1 MSRSQFP
8 RVTRALLAFATA
20 LAFGACG
27 DSTGPATDDVTVTV
41 SLDKVDGPV
50 VYERL
55 PGEFVIEC
63 HVDLS
68 ATATGPATWLDA
80 TLLFYVGPNRGA
92 PVDSVQIA
100 AADIQGAWGAPG
112 IASGQ
117 TQHVRWSAS
126 ASIPFGASI
135 VHRYKTSHGT
145 VRSAEVRFTC
155 GPDLPPVVVPPAISN
170 LTTQPASGEIEPG
183 DTLTIQYSA
192 ASDMGLWTTRVT
204 LAGACTEEREVA
216 EHFAHT
222 VTRTV
227 VIPIPRTCTLGAPL
241 SVTVF
246 ATDAAVQRTTA
257 HAPQALTVVDR
268 TPPQVWGQNWPV
280 AGSYYFAGDTLQPQV
295 GAFDNHSVQAV
306 IWEVQPGGVRDSV
319 LGPGGWFISIPVR
332 PEWAGRKI
340 QIRLFARDASGLVS
354 DTLNA
359 PVDSLLIYPS
369 VTRPITSTSLAGQ
382 DAEDLVIDQ
391 PRSALYLMQ
400 QQNRA
405 RVSVF
410 SLVTRQITE
419 TIALPTGASDL
430 DLTVSGDSLVLA
442 LPYSRGL
449 GIIDL
454 RQSSRTV
461 TLVPLT
467 SVDSTIGQAPY
478 QVRVAANGK
487 AYVGLAGP
495 SAAANRLL
503 EVDLGTGT
511 ERLLTNAGH
520 NGLTGG
526 AGFDRSFDRTVL
538 VLSQRFENLLQ
549 RYDVASDAFGPI
561 QTRVNVGGPLR
572 IDRTGARVSVG
583 LDIYDGDL
591 AFQRR
596 VAAPYPGLYVPGAAL
611 SPDGEYLYQAIALGG
626 IARTRTSD
634 GVLLDR
640 SPTPFSATGYLRM
653 SPDGTM
659 LVIMDS
665 FNGTLKI
672 ATMDLR

>member
-1 MSRSQFP
+1 MSGSQFP
-8 RVTRALLAFATA
+8 RVTRAVLALATA
-20 LAFGACG
+20 LAFAACG
-27 DSTGPATDDVTVTV
+27 DSTGPDTDDITVTV
-41 SLDKVDGPV
+41 SVDGLDAPV
-50 VYERL
+50 VYERS
-55 PGEFVIEC
+55 PGAWVIEC
-63 HVDLS
+63 HVELS

-80 TLLFYVGPNRGA
+80 TLLFYAGPHRA
-92 PVDSVQIA
+92 TPIDSVQIA

-112 IASGQ
+112 IAPGQ
-117 TQHVRWSAS
+117 TQHVTWSAS

-135 VHRYKTSHGT
+135 VHRYKTSHGRI
-145 VRSAEVRFTC
+145 RSAEVRFTC

-170 LTTQPASGEIEPG
+170 LTLQPASGEIEPG
-183 DTLTIQYSA
+183 DALTVQYSA
-192 ASDMGLWTTRVT
+192 ASEMGLWTTRVT
-204 LAGACTEEREVA
+204 LTGACTEEREVA
-216 EHFAHT
+216 ERFVHT
-222 VTRTV
+222 VTRTI

-241 SVTVF
+241 AVTVF
-246 ATDAAVQRTTA
+246 ATDAAAQRTTA
-257 HAPQALTVVDR
+257 AAPQALAVVDR

-280 AGSYYFAGDTLQPQV
+280 GTRYYFVGDTLQPQV
-295 GAFDNHSVQAV
+295 GAFDNHSVQSV
-306 IWEVQPGGVRDSV
+306 IWEVEPGGVRDSV
-319 LGPGGWFISIPVR
+319 LGPGGWFVSIPIR
-332 PEWAGRKI
+332 PEWAGQKI

-354 DTLNA
+354 DTLIA
-359 PVDSLLIYPS
+359 PLDSLGIYPS
-369 VTRPITSTSLAGQ
+369 VTRPTMSTTLAGE

-391 PRSALYLMQ
+391 ARGALYLMQ
-400 QQNRA
+400 QLNRG

-410 SLVTRQITE
+410 SLAERRITE
-419 TIALPTGASDL
+419 TIPLPTGAMDL

-454 RQSSRTV
+454 SQSSRTV
-461 TLVPLT
+461 TLLPLR
-467 SVDSTIGQAPY
+467 SLDSTLSQAPY

-503 EVDLGTGT
+503 EVDLGTGA
-511 ERLLTNAGH
+511 ERLLTDAGH

-538 VLSQRFENLLQ
+538 VLAQRFEDLLQ
-549 RYDVASDAFGPI
+549 RYDVAADAFGPI
-561 QTRVNVGGPLR
+561 QSRVNVGGPLR
-572 IDRTGARVSVG
+572 IDRTGAHVSVG

-640 SPTPFSATGYLRM
+640 SPTPFSASGYLRM